1 VEVLVKTGCPVQ
13 TRSGS
18 RIALLCGVLL
28 CAALTACNSPVSFAT
43 SEVSTEQSALSYY
56 AWLQQASAEAI
67 TAEQA
72 KLSAVVTPVP
82 PQQLVKQAML
92 LTMAETAT
100 AEQFIQAQQLLQQA
114 TEYQLFGQHWSKV
127 LELRQA
133 RLLLIQQGDAQLV
146 AINQAQTSQ
155 AELQQRYNL
164 LSNTLVQRER
174 QVTELQQ
181 RLDVL
186 QKQLNALTGI
196 EQQLVEQEP

>member
-1 VEVLVKTGCPVQ
+1 
-13 TRSGS
+13 
-18 RIALLCGVLL
+18 VLL
-28 CAALTACNSPVSFAT
+28 CVALTACNSPVGFAT

-92 LTMAETAT
+92 LTMADTAS
-100 AEQFIQAQQLLQQA
+100 AEQLAQAQQLLEQAQALPVVAAPGGMSTNMANLA
-114 TEYQLFGQHWSKV
+114 TEYQLFGQHWRKV

-133 RLLLIQQGDAQLV
+133 RQLLIQQGEAQLL

-155 AELQQRYNL
+155 EELQQRYNL

-181 RLDVL
+181 RLEVL